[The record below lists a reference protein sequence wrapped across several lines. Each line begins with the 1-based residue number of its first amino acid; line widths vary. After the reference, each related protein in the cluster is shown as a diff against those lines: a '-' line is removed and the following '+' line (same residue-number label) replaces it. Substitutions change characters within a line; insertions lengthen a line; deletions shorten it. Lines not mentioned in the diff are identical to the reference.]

1 MFPINIKY
9 YHIIAYLLFLLTPFD
24 KSRNILV
31 LSECGLGVPI
41 CLYAYMF
48 ICKRLSAQL
57 MVCSY
62 VLYLLAELLI
72 IWMILNSP
80 FPDTFVP
87 PYKFHLTKL
96 ASAPLY
102 LIQIMYIPSSILKCK
117 GSPPITRSV
126 GPPLEDSNTG
136 LTAMGIWGEL
146 ENTLN
151 DMINGPWLSPLLV
164 ARGSAV
170 CIWEFISWSIIII
183 SGGFTA
189 GGFQFGIVFFLPE

>member
-1 MFPINIKY
+1 M
-9 YHIIAYLLFLLTPFD
+9 HTVHFLP
-24 KSRNILV
+24 
-31 LSECGLGVPI
+31 
-41 CLYAYMF
+41 MF

-57 MVCSY
+57 MLCSY

-102 LIQIMYIPSSILKCK
+102 LIQIMYIPSSKCK
-117 GSPPITRSV
+117 CSPPITRSV

-170 CIWEFISWSIIII
+170 CIWELLSS
-183 SGGFTA
+183 A
-189 GGFQFGIVFFLPE
+189 KVLLPEGSSLALSSF